1 MKVNKP
7 IVKRHLRHV
16 ELTRNGRGF
25 SQSELKEVGLINIRF
40 VRKNGIPVDVLRK
53 TSISENVEQ
62 LKLIAKEVFDLRKKA
77 PAQKEKKQ

>member
-25 SQSELKEVGLINIRF
+25 SRSELKEVGLINIRF
-40 VRKNGIPVDVLRK
+40 AKNKGIPVDVLRK
-53 TSISENVEQ
+53 TSISENVKQ

-77 PAQKEKKQ
+77 PVQEEKKQ